1 MVSTSKTTT
10 RLSETLGARVSRRRV
25 VQGALAVPVLG
36 SAVLAAPRRGLAQG
50 ETVRIGS
57 KDFSEQFI
65 LAEMY
70 GALLENADIP
80 VDLGNINLGGTGIAH
95 EALIN
100 DEIDMYPEY
109 LGTSYEFEGI
119 LNQDLAALKAEL
131 AGGAATPGAASPAAA
146 SPVATGTTLDQAIYD
161 FVAAEY
167 LAQFNVVVLDQSA
180 FSNTQAIA
188 VPRAYSEENG
198 ITTIS
203 QLAAVAADL
212 RIVGPSDFETR
223 PDGLL
228 GLQQT
233 YGAGFNDIEVVGVQ
247 PGLRFQALVDG
258 DADVVLAFST
268 DGPIAANDLVVLQDD
283 LGLWP
288 PYHLAPYV
296 RQETLDAY
304 PAIADILNPLAP
316 LLTDEVMSGLNGQVD
331 VEGLEPADVART
343 FLEEQGLLAAE

>member
-1 MVSTSKTTT
+1 MQSPSKTTT
-10 RLSETLGARVSRRRV
+10 RLSDTLGARVSRRRV

-36 SAVLAAPRRGLAQG
+36 SAFLAAPRRSAAQG

-57 KDFSEQFI
+57 KDFSEQFT

-70 GALLENADIP
+70 GALLENAGIP

-100 DEIDMYPEY
+100 GEIDIYPEY
-109 LGTSYEFEGI
+109 LGTSFEFEGI

-131 AGGAATPGAASPAAA
+131 AGDASPVASGTAVASPAAD
-146 SPVATGTTLDQAIYD
+146 TTLDQAIYD
-161 FVAAEY
+161 IVAAEY
-167 LAQFNVVVLDQSA
+167 LARFNVVILDQTA

-203 QLAAVAADL
+203 QLAAVAGDL

-223 PDGLL
+223 QDGLL
-228 GLQQT
+228 GLQET

-247 PGLRFQALVDG
+247 PGLRFQAVADG
-258 DADVVLAFST
+258 DADIVLAFST

-304 PAIADILNPLAP
+304 PNIPEILNPIAP
-316 LLTDEVMSGLNGQVD
+316 LLTDEVMSGLNAQVD
-331 VEGLEPADVART
+331 VDALEPADVART
-343 FLEEQGLLAAE
+343 WLVEQGLLPAE

>member
-1 MVSTSKTTT
+1 MVSTSTSTN
-10 RLSETLGARVSRRRV
+10 RLTETLGARVTRRRV

-36 SAVLAAPRRGLAQG
+36 SAVLATHRRGLAQG
-50 ETVRIGS
+50 EPVRIGS
-57 KDFSEQFI
+57 KDFAEQFI

-70 GALLENADIP
+70 GALLENAEIP

-131 AGGAATPGAASPAAA
+131 AGEA
-146 SPVATGTTLDQAIYD
+146 SPVAGGTPAAGTTLDQAIYD
-161 FVAAEY
+161 YVAAEY

-188 VPRAYSEENG
+188 VPRAYAEENG

-203 QLAAVAADL
+203 QLAAVAGDL

-228 GLQQT
+228 GLQET
-233 YGAGFNDIEVVGVQ
+233 YAAGFNDIEVVGVQ
-247 PGLRFQALVDG
+247 PGLRFQALADG

-268 DGPIAANDLVVLQDD
+268 DGPIAANDLVVLEDD

-304 PAIADILNPLAP
+304 PNIAEILNPIAP
-316 LLTDEVMSGLNGQVD
+316 LLTDEVMSGLNAQVD
-331 VEGLEPADVART
+331 VDGEEPADVARAW
-343 FLEEQGLLAAE
+343 LEEQGLLPTE